1 MRLTIRITAA
11 VTLGIILIFSLYS
24 YLSIQRERE
33 QLKKNLSREARNL
46 GESILFIVTD
56 LWETRGEEA
65 AIAFLRRR
73 NLLSPTLQTRWIWVD
88 AEAGTPYQPLV
99 PQSELSALAD
109 GEPLSLL
116 GSSSDGHDF
125 LLTYLPT
132 KNLNGRIGALEV
144 RESMDELHGY
154 VQESLRRSAMV
165 VGAAVVSALLL
176 MTLLG
181 SIWINRPVRRL
192 REQAERIGTG
202 DFSEPVEIS
211 GRDELGKLA
220 GTIEKMR
227 GNLAAAKEAEDVATR
242 ERIEALE
249 KLRHT
254 ERLATL
260 GRLSAGMAHEL
271 GTPLNVISGRAKLI
285 ASAQLTSNETIH
297 SAQIIGEQTERMTHI
312 MRQLLDYARRG
323 ESSKQRV
330 NVAEQLDI
338 VVEMLHSAVTKQRIE
353 TELNLPDEQL
363 MVKADPG
370 QLQQVIL
377 NLAMNGIQAMG
388 RGGTLKIDL
397 EAHPEDKDL
406 IQISISDQGDGI
418 SAEDLAHIFDPFY
431 TTKEVGQG
439 TGLGLSIAQGIVSE
453 HDGSIEVDSTPG
465 QGTCFRL
472 NFPREKA
479 GDVDG

>member
-11 VTLGIILIFSLYS
+11 VTLGIILIFSIYS

-46 GESILFIVTD
+46 GESLLFIVTD
-56 LWETRGEEA
+56 LWETRGEDVA
-65 AIAFLRRR
+65 VSFLRRR
-73 NLLSPTLQTRWIWVD
+73 NLLSPNMQARWVWID
-88 AEAGTPYQPLV
+88 AESGTPFRPLV
-99 PQSELSALAD
+99 PQSELSALTEGKA
-109 GEPLSLL
+109 LSLL
-116 GSSSDGHDF
+116 VTSDDGHDF

-132 KNLNGRIGALEV
+132 TALQGRLGSIEV

-165 VGAAVVSALLL
+165 VAAAVGSALLL

-181 SIWINRPVRRL
+181 SLWINRPVRRL

-202 DFSEPVEIS
+202 DFTTALDVG

-220 GTIEKMR
+220 GTIEQMR
-227 GNLAAAKEAEDVATR
+227 GQLAAAKQADEELTR
-242 ERIEALE
+242 ERIESLE

-260 GRLSAGMAHEL
+260 GKLSAGMAHEL

-285 ASAQLTSNETIH
+285 ASEELSQQEATH
-297 SAQIIGEQTERMTHI
+297 SAKIIGEQAERMTHI

-323 ESSKQRV
+323 EIRKQRV
-330 NVAEQLDI
+330 QVAELLTN
-338 VVEMLHSAVTKQRIE
+338 VVEMLQPITNKQRIE
-353 TELNLPDEQL
+353 IELNLPNEPLQTR
-363 MVKADPG
+363 ADLS
-370 QLQQVIL
+370 QLQQVLL

-388 RGGTLKIDL
+388 RGGILRFDL
-397 EAHPEDKDL
+397 ALHPEEEDWL
-406 IQISISDQGDGI
+406 RISITDEGSGI
-418 SAEDLAHIFDPFY
+418 AADDLPHIFDPFF

-453 HDGSIEVDSTPG
+453 HGGKIEIDSSPGKGS
-465 QGTCFRL
+465 CFRL
-472 NFPREKA
+472 SLPVDA
-479 GDVDG
+479 GEDDA